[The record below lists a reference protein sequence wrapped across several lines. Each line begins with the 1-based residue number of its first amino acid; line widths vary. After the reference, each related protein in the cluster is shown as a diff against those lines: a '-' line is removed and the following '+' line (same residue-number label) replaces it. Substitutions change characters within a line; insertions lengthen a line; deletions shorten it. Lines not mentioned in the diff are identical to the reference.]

1 MRRFLWIIWIWVMFI
16 WNLGTVI
23 AVAAMH
29 GTVLMFWYTNLGFAM
44 SVSLILREYREDR
57 ESV

>member
-1 MRRFLWIIWIWVMFI
+1 MRRFLWIVWIWVMLI

-23 AVAAMH
+23 VVASVY
-29 GTVLMFWYTNLGFAM
+29 GTILMFWYTNIGFAM